1 MPPRTA
7 AKKTAEPAPQ
17 DVEVKVETTAGG
29 APDDGLHHPLA
40 DDADASIHQRMIAVM
55 ADVRH
60 VGKNQRITEGPARFA
75 YRGIDDVMNAVGP
88 AFRRHGVYL
97 TSNILEREHVEVR
110 TSGNKPSAATRLI
123 VQYTFWCDA
132 MSEQKAETT
141 VAAEAWDTGDRGI
154 QKAMSVALR
163 TALLQMLVLPTG
175 DPDPERDS
183 FERAD
188 YDHDRSL
195 QQMSRAKT
203 RGQAVAIYNRAEA
216 AGANGDQLAE
226 LKAAGEQ
233 LPAVTQGIGQQQEQR
248 GDRAA
253 QADPHHQDGAVP
265 SRDDDVAANDPAN
278 DDQTAGGTY
287 DPQSGRGL

>member
-7 AKKTAEPAPQ
+7 AKKAAEPTPP
-17 DVEVKVETTAGG
+17 ETPAEAG
-29 APDDGLHHPLA
+29 DGLHRPLA
-40 DDADASIHQRMIAVM
+40 DDTEATIHQRMVAVM
-55 ADVRH
+55 ADVRA
-60 VGKNQRITEGPARFA
+60 VGKNQRITDGPARFA

-132 MSEQKAETT
+132 MSEQKVETT
-141 VAAEAWDTGDRGI
+141 VAAEAWDTGDRGM

-195 QQMSRAKT
+195 HQMSQAKT

-233 LPAVTQGIGQQQEQR
+233 LPAVTQGIGQQPAR
-248 GDRAA
+248 GDRA
-253 QADPHHQDGAVP
+253 QDGAAP
-265 SRDDDVAANDPAN
+265 ARDEDVAANDPAN
-278 DDQTAGGTY
+278 DVDQTANGTY